1 MTTEPSPQLVPKKS
15 KNMLTEQKEVGE
27 LLNKTEASKD
37 SPPETTTPI
46 NSKQNKDSKDPSK
59 ELY

>member
-15 KNMLTEQKEVGE
+15 KNILTEQKEVGE
-27 LLNKTEASKD
+27 SLNKIEVSKD
-37 SPPETTTPI
+37 SPSETTTSI
-46 NSKQNKDSKDPSK
+46 NSKQNKDLKDPSK